1 MKATQKEVMVV
12 PVQVRKQI
20 EMAMLK
26 MMIPQGIKEIIFMYK
41 VDGDEETNIVGHIYT
56 DKPTEVYGVI
66 ANGLV
71 CMPCTFALEK
81 SEC

>member
-26 MMIPQGIKEIIFMYK
+26 MMIPQGIKEIIFK
-41 VDGDEETNIVGHIYT
+41 NSKLLFIR
-56 DKPTEVYGVI
+56 
-66 ANGLV
+66 
-71 CMPCTFALEK
+71 
-81 SEC
+81 